1 MLIGTPL
8 RVLISANN
16 PYSQFHDV
24 YTLEQ
29 IMASPKMHDFMTKLQ
44 CCPTSDGAA
53 AVVLCS
59 EKFLDQHPQLKGQ
72 AVEIAGQALATDSVS
87 LFGGSA
93 IELVGMEMTRQAAAM
108 VYKESGIDP
117 DDVQVVECHDCFSAN
132 EMYPFETLI
141 QGLS

>member
-1 MLIGTPL
+1 MLIGISSRT
-8 RVLISANN
+8 LISANN

-59 EKFLDQHPQLKGQ
+59 EKFLDEHPQLRCQ
-72 AVEIAGQALATDSVS
+72 AIEIAGQALATDSAA

-93 IELVGMEMTRQAAAM
+93 IELVGVEMTRRAAAM
-108 VYKESGIDP
+108 VYKESGINP
-117 DDVQVVECHDCFSAN
+117 EDVQVVECHDCFSAN
-132 EMYPFETLI
+132 EMYSFEMLI